1 MNTKQSDRRAAG
13 ADSKLDYSANYTCIP
28 DTKQGKKA
36 KQRITALYARLSHDD
51 EKEGISGSIQNQKV
65 ILEKFA
71 KDNKLTNPRFF
82 YDDGFSGVTFTRPA
96 FMEMMELAEQGLIG
110 TIVVKDHSRL
120 GRNRLVVGQLL
131 EEDFVRLDIRYIA
144 IMDNIDTA
152 KGISDLVPM
161 QDLFNEWHAKNTS
174 DKVRKVMQSKGM
186 SGKPLTTN
194 PPFGYM
200 KNPDNKDEWIVDE
213 PAAKIVRKIFD
224 LCVSGLGPTQIA
236 KRLKAEKVLTPTEYW
251 NSIGRKC
258 GKPPERSFNWC
269 SATVSDILAKQE
281 YCGDTV
287 NFRTTSKSFKLK
299 KRLDRP
305 QEDWQIFPNTHPAII
320 DRETFALVQELRQHR
335 RRPTKSGIV
344 SMFSGLLY
352 CADCGEKL
360 YYSVTNNYKRE
371 QAYFFCS
378 AYRKNSD
385 ICSAHYIREKVVE
398 QLVLES
404 MQRVLWYVQSYEK
417 LFAQRQLEEFGEKQ
431 KKELAEKRRELDKA
445 KLRVREI
452 DGIIQKLYEDNATGK
467 ISDERFATMS
477 VSLENE
483 QSELKDRIP
492 ALENELENAKIKT
505 EGLQRFI
512 DKAKQVTRLES
523 LTPELVHEF
532 IEKIVVSAPEYK
544 DGKRCQKVEIYYN
557 GVGIVREPTA
567 EEMEEYFQEHIS
579 KKPFL
584 KAKTA

>member
-1 MNTKQSDRRAAG
+1 MNAKQSD
-13 ADSKLDYSANYTCIP
+13 K
-28 DTKQGKKA
+28 
-36 KQRITALYARLSHDD
+36 RITALYARLSRDD
-51 EKEGISGSIQNQKV
+51 EKEGVSGSIQNQKV

-71 KDNKLTNPRFF
+71 KDNKLPNPRFF

-194 PPFGYM
+194 PPFGYI
-200 KNPDNKDEWIVDE
+200 KSSDDKDEWIVDE

>member
-1 MNTKQSDRRAAG
+1 
-13 ADSKLDYSANYTCIP
+13 
-28 DTKQGKKA
+28 
-36 KQRITALYARLSHDD
+36 
-51 EKEGISGSIQNQKV
+51 
-65 ILEKFA
+65 
-71 KDNKLTNPRFF
+71 
-82 YDDGFSGVTFTRPA
+82 
-96 FMEMMELAEQGLIG
+96 MEMMELAEQGLIG

-258 GKPPERSFNWC
+258 GKPPGRSFNWC

-567 EEMEEYFQEHIS
+567 EEMEEYFQEPIS

>member
-1 MNTKQSDRRAAG
+1 MNTKQSD
-13 ADSKLDYSANYTCIP
+13 K
-28 DTKQGKKA
+28 
-36 KQRITALYARLSHDD
+36 RITALYARLSRDD
-51 EKEGISGSIQNQKV
+51 EKDGISGSIQNQKA
-65 ILEKFA
+65 ILEKYA
-71 KDNKLTNPRFF
+71 KDNKLPNPRFF

-96 FMEMMELAEQGLIG
+96 FMEIMELAEQGMIG

-144 IMDNIDTA
+144 IMDNIDTE
-152 KGISDLVPM
+152 KGISDIVPM

-174 DKVRKVMQSKGM
+174 DKVRKVMQSKGI

-200 KNPDNKDEWIVDE
+200 KSPDNKDEWIVDE
-213 PAAKIVRKIFD
+213 HAAKIVKRIFS
-224 LCVSGLGPTQIA
+224 LCVEGLGPTQIA
-236 KRLKAEKVLTPTEYW
+236 KKLRSEKVLTPTEYW

-258 GKPPERSFNWC
+258 SKPPAIPYGWV
-269 SATVSDILAKQE
+269 ADTVSGILDKQE

-287 NFRTTSKSFKLK
+287 NFRTYRKSFKMK
-299 KRLDRP
+299 KKLDKP
-305 QEDWQIFPNTHPAII
+305 KDEWKVFPDTHPAII
-320 DRETFALVQELRQHR
+320 DRETFELVQKLRKHR
-335 RRPTKSGIV
+335 RRPNRTGEI

-385 ICSAHYIREKVVE
+385 VCSAHYIREKVVE

-417 LFAQRQLEEFGEKQ
+417 LFAQRQLAEFGEKQ
-431 KKELAEKRRELDKA
+431 KKEFAEKRRELDKS
-445 KLRVREI
+445 KLRVQEI
-452 DGIIQKLYEDNATGK
+452 DGVIQKLYEDNAAGK

-477 VSLENE
+477 MSLENE
-483 QSELKDRIP
+483 QSKLKDRIP

-512 DKAKQVTRLES
+512 DKAKQVTRLET

-544 DGKRCQKVEIYYN
+544 DGKRYQEVEIHYN
-557 GVGIVREPTA
+557 GVGIIREPTA

>member
-1 MNTKQSDRRAAG
+1 MNTKQSD
-13 ADSKLDYSANYTCIP
+13 K
-28 DTKQGKKA
+28 
-36 KQRITALYARLSHDD
+36 RITALYARLSRDD
-51 EKEGISGSIQNQKV
+51 EKEGISGSIQNQKA
-65 ILEKFA
+65 ILEKYA
-71 KDNKLTNPRFF
+71 KDNKLPNPRFF
-82 YDDGFSGVTFTRPA
+82 YDDGFSGVTFTRPV
-96 FMEMMELAEQGLIG
+96 FMEIMELAEQGMIG

-144 IMDNIDTA
+144 IMDNIDTE
-152 KGISDLVPM
+152 KGISDIVPM

-200 KNPDNKDEWIVDE
+200 KSPDNKDEWIVDE
-213 PAAKIVRKIFD
+213 PAAKIVRRIFD

-236 KRLKAEKVLTPTEYW
+236 KKLRSEKVLTPTEYW

-258 GKPPERSFNWC
+258 SKPPAIPYGWV
-269 SATVSDILAKQE
+269 ADTVSNILDKQE

-299 KRLDRP
+299 KRLERP
-305 QEDWQIFPNTHPAII
+305 QEDWQIFENTHPAII
-320 DRETFALVQELRQHR
+320 DRETFELVQELRKNK
-335 RRPTKSGIV
+335 RRPNRTGEV

-352 CADCGEKL
+352 CANCGEKL

-385 ICSAHYIREKVVE
+385 VCSAHYIREKVVE

-417 LFAQRQLEEFGEKQ
+417 LFAQRQLAEFGEKQ

-445 KLRVREI
+445 KVRVREI
-452 DGIIQKLYEDNATGK
+452 DGVIQKLYEDNATGK

-477 VSLENE
+477 MSLENE

-492 ALENELENAKIKT
+492 ALEDELENAKVKT

-512 DKAKQVTRLES
+512 DKAKRVTRLEA
-523 LTPELVHEF
+523 LTPELAHEF

-544 DGKRCQKVEIYYN
+544 DGKRYQEAAIHYN
-557 GVGIVREPTA
+557 GVGIIREPTP
-567 EEMEEYFQEHIS
+567 EEMEEYFQEHIQN
-579 KKPFL
+579 KPFL

>member
-1 MNTKQSDRRAAG
+1 MNTKQSD
-13 ADSKLDYSANYTCIP
+13 K
-28 DTKQGKKA
+28 
-36 KQRITALYARLSHDD
+36 RITALYARLSRDD
-51 EKEGISGSIQNQKV
+51 EKDGISGSIQNQKA
-65 ILEKFA
+65 ILEKYA
-71 KDNKLTNPRFF
+71 KDNKLPNPRFF

-96 FMEMMELAEQGLIG
+96 FMEIMELAEQGMIR

-144 IMDNIDTA
+144 IMDNIDTE
-152 KGISDLVPM
+152 KGISDIVPM

-174 DKVRKVMQSKGM
+174 DKVRRVMQSKGM

-200 KNPDNKDEWIVDE
+200 KNPENKDEWFVDE
-213 PAAKIVRKIFD
+213 PAAKVVRQIFEM
-224 LCVSGLGPTQIA
+224 CVSGLGPTQIA
-236 KRLKAEKVLTPTEYW
+236 KKLKSEKVQTPTEYW
-251 NSIGRKC
+251 NSIGKKC
-258 GKPPERSFNWC
+258 SKPPAIPYGWV
-269 SATVSDILAKQE
+269 ADTVSNILDKQE

-299 KRLDRP
+299 KRLERP
-305 QEDWQIFPNTHPAII
+305 QEDWQIFENTHPAII
-320 DRETFALVQELRQHR
+320 NRETFELVQELRKHR
-335 RRPTKSGIV
+335 RRPNRTGEV

-378 AYRKNSD
+378 AYRKNSNV
-385 ICSAHYIREKVVE
+385 CSAHYIREKIVE

-417 LFAQRQLEEFGEKQ
+417 LFAQRQLAEFGEKQ

-445 KLRVREI
+445 KQRVREI
-452 DGIIQKLYEDNATGK
+452 DSVIQKLYEDNAAGK

-477 VSLENE
+477 MSLENE

-492 ALENELENAKIKT
+492 SLEDELENAKIKT

-512 DKAKQVTRLES
+512 DKAKQITRLDA

-532 IEKIVVSAPEYK
+532 IEKIVVSAPKYK
-544 DGKRCQKVEIYYN
+544 DGKRYQSVEIYYN
-557 GVGIVREPTA
+557 GVGIIREPTP
-567 EEMEEYFQEHIS
+567 EEMEEYFQEHI
-579 KKPFL
+579 KNKPSL

>member
-1 MNTKQSDRRAAG
+1 MHLQILSYLAAERRIMNAKQSD
-13 ADSKLDYSANYTCIP
+13 K
-28 DTKQGKKA
+28 
-36 KQRITALYARLSHDD
+36 RITALYARLSRDD
-51 EKEGISGSIQNQKV
+51 EKEGVSGSIQNQKV

-71 KDNKLTNPRFF
+71 KDNKLPNPRFF

-96 FMEMMELAEQGLIG
+96 FMEIMELAEQGLIG

-544 DGKRCQKVEIYYN
+544 GGKRCQEVAIYYN

>member
-1 MNTKQSDRRAAG
+1 MNTKQSD
-13 ADSKLDYSANYTCIP
+13 K
-28 DTKQGKKA
+28 
-36 KQRITALYARLSHDD
+36 RITALYARLSRDD
-51 EKEGISGSIQNQKV
+51 EKDGISGSIQNQKA
-65 ILEKFA
+65 ILEKYA
-71 KDNKLTNPRFF
+71 KDNKLPNPRFF

-96 FMEMMELAEQGLIG
+96 FMEIMELAEQGMIG

-144 IMDNIDTA
+144 IMDNIDTE
-152 KGISDLVPM
+152 KGISDIVPM

-174 DKVRKVMQSKGM
+174 DKVRRVMQSKGM

-200 KNPDNKDEWIVDE
+200 KSPDDKDRWIVDE
-213 PAAKIVRKIFD
+213 PAAKIVKRIFS
-224 LCVSGLGPTQIA
+224 LCVEGLGPTQIA
-236 KRLKAEKVLTPTEYW
+236 KRLRAEKVQTPTEYW

-258 GKPPERSFNWC
+258 SKPPAIPYGWV
-269 SATVSDILAKQE
+269 ADTVSNILDKQE

-299 KRLDRP
+299 KRLERP
-305 QEDWQIFPNTHPAII
+305 QEDWQIFENTHPAII
-320 DRETFALVQELRQHR
+320 DRETFELVQELRKHR
-335 RRPTKSGIV
+335 RRPNRTGEI

-360 YYSVTNNYKRE
+360 YYSVTGNYKRE
-371 QAYFFCS
+371 QANFFCS
-378 AYRKNSD
+378 SYRKNSNV
-385 ICSAHYIREKVVE
+385 CSAHYIREKIVE

-404 MQRVLWYVQSYEK
+404 MQRILWYVQSYEK
-417 LFAQRQLEEFGEKQ
+417 LFAQRQLAEFGEKQ

-445 KLRVREI
+445 KQRVREI
-452 DGIIQKLYEDNATGK
+452 DSVIQKLYEDNAIGK

-477 VSLENE
+477 MSLENE

-492 ALENELENAKIKT
+492 SLEDELENAKIKT

-512 DKAKQVTRLES
+512 DKAKQVTRLEA

-544 DGKRCQKVEIYYN
+544 DGKRYQSVEIYYN
-557 GVGIVREPTA
+557 GVGIIREPTP
-567 EEMEEYFQEHIS
+567 EEMEEYFQEHI
-579 KKPFL
+579 KNKPSL